1 MLLRHRPIQYATYAI
16 TVTAIFNA
24 SNIKKEQIA
33 TEKVNYGVPRA
44 EAIQIS
50 SVPETVDSP
59 TITLSRLPRIA
70 QACVA

>member
-1 MLLRHRPIQYATYAI
+1 MLLHHWPIQYATYAI

-24 SNIKKEQIA
+24 SNIKNEQIG

-44 EAIQIS
+44 NAIQIS

-59 TITLSRLPRIA
+59 TLTLSRIA
-70 QACVA
+70 RACVA

>member
-1 MLLRHRPIQYATYAI
+1 MLLRHRPIQHATCAI

-33 TEKVNYGVPRA
+33 TGKVNYGVPRA
-44 EAIQIS
+44 KAIQIS

-59 TITLSRLPRIA
+59 KITLSRLARTA
-70 QACVA
+70 RACVA